1 MPKPPLITVELKP
14 PDTAEGAAAGIL
26 AGARDQLGFVP
37 NMYAAMANM
46 PAVLESYAA
55 SYAAFRE
62 TAGFTPAEQETV
74 FLTISQA
81 NGCHYCI
88 AAHSMLADKMS
99 GVTKGALEA
108 LRRGDKPTD
117 VRLGAL
123 SEFTR
128 KMTLLRGAVE
138 KDDVDCFLA
147 AGFTNKHVF
156 GVILAIAC
164 KTFSNYTNHLAGTE
178 VDAAMAAY
186 ALSGDDLAEAT
197 A

>member
-1 MPKPPLITVELKP
+1 
-14 PDTAEGAAAGIL
+14 
-26 AGARDQLGFVP
+26 
-37 NMYAAMANM
+37 MYAAMANLS
-46 PAVLESYAA
+46 AVLEQYSA

-81 NGCHYCI
+81 NDCHYCT
-88 AAHSMLADKMS
+88 AAHSMLADVMS
-99 GVTKGALEA
+99 GVPKDALDA
-108 LRRGDKPTD
+108 LRKGDTPAD
-117 VRLGAL
+117 DQLGAL

-128 KMTLLRGAVE
+128 RMTLLRGAVE
-138 KDDVDCFLA
+138 QDDVDRFLA
-147 AGFTNKHVF
+147 AGFTNHHVF

-164 KTFSNYTNHLAGTE
+164 KTFSNYTNHLVGTE